1 MSRPYKEN
9 RKSMLDFIMY
19 KGETTVEENTRKKNH
34 LKHIKARELKENK
47 NIQKRY
53 KAQRA
58 GAPDNKVIKQNKAP
72 LYIHDAVKRENDK
85 KIQPSHL
92 KSTTN
97 PNKVI
102 KSLQGKID
110 AMREIQKDDTLP
122 MYKKGI

>member
-1 MSRPYKEN
+1 MNNIIKIIKDLNNKYVSIHIR
-9 RKSMLDFIMY
+9 RTDL
-19 KGETTVEENTRKKNH
+19 TNH

-47 NIQKRY
+47 DIQKRY

-85 KIQPSHL
+85 KIKPSHL

-122 MYKKGI
+122 KYKKGI